1 MSFWRAHAPP
11 HFTDHGWTCVEA
23 NAYFR
28 PYAVFSFKVRPG
40 FLETFQ
46 DRNGRSTSPYG
57 RVLKR
62 AKGRHDAIAGEAL
75 NDATLLMD
83 AFAHE
88 LG

>member
-1 MSFWRAHAPP
+1 
-11 HFTDHGWTCVEA
+11 
-23 NAYFR
+23 
-28 PYAVFSFKVRPG
+28 VFSFKVRPG

-62 AKGRHDAIAGEAL
+62 ANGRHDAIAGEAL

-88 LG
+88 LR